1 MALYWCS
8 VVKRSCNLL
17 LGRSVLRQSQGL
29 FVLQGKGKAQAG
41 SDSTP
46 VRGPAEHQASH
57 KMTRSATKSP
67 GEAGSTPARRGKAVA
82 DSDTP
87 DSSGSSGGGGKQG
100 RRARRKEKMA
110 SADARARLLSSP

>member
-1 MALYWCS
+1 M
-8 VVKRSCNLL
+8 
-17 LGRSVLRQSQGL
+17 
-29 FVLQGKGKAQAG
+29 LQGKGKAQAG

-57 KMTRSATKSP
+57 KLAHSATKSP
-67 GEAGSTPARRGKAVA
+67 GEATSTPNRRGSKAVA